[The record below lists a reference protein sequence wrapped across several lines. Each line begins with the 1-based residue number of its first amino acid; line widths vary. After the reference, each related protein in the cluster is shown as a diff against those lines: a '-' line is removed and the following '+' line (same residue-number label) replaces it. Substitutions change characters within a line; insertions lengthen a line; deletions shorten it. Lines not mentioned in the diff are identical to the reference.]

1 MPAERELTRRESTE
15 GKRRS
20 RSPVWA
26 RCSWDTAARST
37 GTHPASLAWR
47 QRSAA
52 HGKHRFPQEKPG
64 LLAGTFREIGR
75 SGKKKNM
82 SFLSFFFFS
91 FPFFKFSFPLSFSR
105 HSTYEGK
112 KAVWTASTSK
122 RVLSHHKRRRWLF
135 FLLTPVEVLLF
146 YHFISL

>member
-1 MPAERELTRRESTE
+1 MPAERELTRQESTE

-20 RSPVWA
+20 RSLVRA
-26 RCSWDTAARST
+26 RCSWDAAAHST
-37 GTHPASLAWR
+37 GTHPASLACR

-52 HGKHRFPQEKPG
+52 HGKHHFPQEK
-64 LLAGTFREIGR
+64 LRFLAGTFREIER
-75 SGKKKNM
+75 SGKKENM
-82 SFLSFFFFS
+82 SFLSFFF
-91 FPFFKFSFPLSFSR
+91 PFFKFYFPLSFSR
-105 HSTYEGK
+105 HFTYEGK

-122 RVLSHHKRRRWLF
+122 HVLSHHKRRRWLF